1 MPIYEYE
8 PDGHDCLMCEGRV
21 AAIQPI
27 GEEALRFCPDCGLD
41 VKRVISRFSS
51 QVSRGN
57 PIEKG
62 EKRGYDTYR
71 KVEDGKWER
80 IAGTRGPE
88 MIVKPVHG
96 E

>member
-8 PDGHDCLMCEGRV
+8 PDGHDCLMCEGLV

-27 GEEALRFCPDCGLD
+27 GAEPLRHCPDCGLD
-41 VKRVISRFSS
+41 VKRILSRFNA

-62 EKRGYDTYR
+62 EKREFTAWK
-71 KVEDGKWER
+71 KVESGRWER
-80 IAGTRGPE
+80 IAGTEGPQTIE
-88 MIVKPVHG
+88 RPPEG
-96 E
+96 Q